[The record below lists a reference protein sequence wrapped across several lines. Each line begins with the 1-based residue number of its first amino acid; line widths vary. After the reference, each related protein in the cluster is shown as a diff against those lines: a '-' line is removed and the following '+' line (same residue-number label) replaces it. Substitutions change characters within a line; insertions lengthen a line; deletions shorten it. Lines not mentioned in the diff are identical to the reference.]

1 MALKENHPRRQH
13 CVPQFLL
20 RHFADENERF
30 FVFDKAKESVF
41 ESKPG
46 AVIAESWF
54 YDFIDGKGEPH
65 SFEYILSEH
74 ESVIAGLV
82 GSIIDQQAIAHL
94 TKMDRL
100 NIAQF
105 VAVLQYRVQAV
116 RQRLKSLHD
125 GIHRVL
131 EQRGIDGGDVVPKLS
146 GQDRK
151 HASLVQMHRAIKN
164 GRGLAKRSWMLQRAP
179 DSAPFYISDNPV
191 AMVNYLESRARMIK
205 HPGAEIYLPIS
216 RQYTLYIV
224 SDMVAAA
231 LLAGVAPES
240 RDQAEAMRTGRADQL
255 ALENVEHQN
264 SLQVQ
269 HASRF
274 VISAT
279 NDFTV
284 VRKLIKRNTSLKEP
298 PGFKGS

>member
-1 MALKENHPRRQH
+1 MALKENHPKRQH

-20 RHFADENERF
+20 RHFADAKGKF
-30 FVFDKAKESVF
+30 YVLDKAIESVF

-54 YDFIDGKGEPH
+54 YDFVDGNGEPH
-65 SFEYILSEH
+65 TFEYILSEH
-74 ESVIAGLV
+74 ESVIANLIA
-82 GSIIDQQAIAHL
+82 SIMNRQSIAHL

-125 GIHRVL
+125 GIQRVL
-131 EQRGIDGGDVVPKLS
+131 EERGFDGGDVAPNLTD
-146 GQDRK
+146 QELQ
-151 HASLVQMHRAIKN
+151 HASLAQMHRAINN
-164 GRGLAKRSWMLQRAP
+164 GRVLAKRWWMLQRAP
-179 DSAPFYISDNPV
+179 DLTPFYISDNPV
-191 AMVNYLESRARMIK
+191 AMVNYLEPRARMIE

-224 SDMVAAA
+224 SDMVAAV
-231 LLAGVAPES
+231 LFTSMAPEA

-255 ALENVEHQN
+255 APENVEHQN

-269 HASRF
+269 YASRF
-274 VISAT
+274 VISSR
-279 NDFTV
+279 NDFKV
-284 VRKLIKRNTSLKEP
+284 AREMIQGNPGLKEL
-298 PGFKGS
+298 PGYTVS

>member
-1 MALKENHPRRQH
+1 MAVKENHPKRQH
-13 CVPQFLL
+13 GVPQFLL
-20 RHFADENERF
+20 RNFADEKDKF
-30 FVFDKAKESVF
+30 YVFDKAKESAF

-54 YDFIDGKGEPH
+54 YDFVDGKGVPH
-65 SFEYILSEH
+65 TFEYVLSEH
-74 ESVIAGLV
+74 ESTIAALAR
-82 GSIIDQQAIAHL
+82 SIIDRQSISHL
-94 TKMDRL
+94 TSIDRL

-125 GIHRVL
+125 GIQRVL
-131 EQRGIDGGDVVPKLS
+131 EERGFDGRDVAPKLS
-146 GQDRK
+146 AQDIQ
-151 HASLVQMHRAIKN
+151 HAALAQMHGAIKN
-164 GRGLAKRSWMLQRAP
+164 GRVLAKRWWMLQRAP
-179 DSAPFYISDNPV
+179 DSTPFYISDNPV
-191 AMVNYLESRARMIK
+191 AMVNYLEPRALKID
-205 HPGAEIYLPIS
+205 HPGVEIYLPIS

-224 SDMVAAA
+224 SDMVARV
-231 LLAGVAPES
+231 LLAGVAPEA

-255 ALENVEHQN
+255 APENVQHQN

-274 VISAT
+274 VISST

-284 VRKLIKRNTSLKEP
+284 ARDMIKGNPSLKEP
-298 PGFKGS
+298 PGYKVS